1 MKLLVFVLLLPA
13 CLAHLNVYLSSAEVW
28 RLLGLTAELFYVR
41 DGQIN
46 FYALNFVVPVP
57 ATIGELHFTWQ
68 SLTRKPMPYTL
79 NVETVGVHGPGE
91 SIRPADA
98 MHPPT
103 FNISSE
109 GYVPTEPQTWR
120 VDLPCTHTVAAE
132 VDITIT
138 LNVSTGSPST
148 ILHFKRKKICLKEAP
163 RPAVRVDSVPQAPTS
178 ADIFYAGA
186 GCAGGALLIAA
197 VAAAAC
203 RARARKLRRARSDE
217 QDAHAFLPDSSC
229 KSAASYTS
237 YRRPTSLPAAAAE
250 EKARD
255 LQQRIAELT
264 IQRCRVRLRSVAM
277 EGTFGRVYRGTYAD
291 EDARE
296 QEVLVKTVAEHASQV
311 QVSLLLQEGCML
323 YGLHHER
330 VLSVLG
336 VSIEDQTAP
345 FLLYPWSSTWRNL
358 KQFLLACRG
367 VTLGGT
373 AQGAPPPPLTTQHVV
388 RMALHALDGLIYLHS
403 QHVLHKDIAARN
415 CIVDENLRVMIADN
429 ALSRDLFPADY
440 HCLGDN
446 ENRPIK
452 WLALEAL
459 TKRQFSPAADV
470 WALGVLLW
478 ELTTLAHQPYAEV
491 DPFEVAAYLRDGYR
505 LQQPANCPDELFAV
519 MAYCWAMSPDDR
531 PTLPQLQIFLRDF
544 HTQLTRFV

>member
-1 MKLLVFVLLLPA
+1 MKCLVFLLLLPA

-46 FYALNFVVPVP
+46 SYALNFVVPVP
-57 ATIGELHFTWQ
+57 ATISELHFTWQ
-68 SLTRKPMPYTL
+68 SLARRPLPYTL
-79 NVETVGVHGPGE
+79 HVDVASEPE
-91 SIRPADA
+91 A

-103 FNISSE
+103 FNISST
-109 GYVPTEPQTWR
+109 GYVPTETQTWR
-120 VDLPCTHTVAAE
+120 IDLPCMGTVAAE
-132 VDITIT
+132 VNITIS
-138 LNVSTGSPST
+138 LNISTGSSST
-148 ILHFKRKKICLKEAP
+148 ILNFRRRKICLKEAP
-163 RPAVRVDSVPQAPTS
+163 RPAVRVDSVPHAPTS

-186 GCAGGALLIAA
+186 GCAGGVLLIAA
-197 VAAAAC
+197 VAAVAC
-203 RARARKLRRARSDE
+203 KARARKLRRARSDE

-237 YRRPTSLPAAAAE
+237 YRRPTSLPAVAAE
-250 EKARD
+250 ERARD

-264 IQRCRVRLRSVAM
+264 IQRCRVRLRAVAM
-277 EGTFGRVYRGTYAD
+277 EGTFGRVYKGTYAD
-291 EDARE
+291 EEGRE

-323 YGLHHER
+323 YGLHHEK

-345 FLLYPWSSTWRNL
+345 FLLYPWNSGWRNL

-367 VTLGGT
+367 VGVGG
-373 AQGAPPPPLTTQHVV
+373 AGGAPPPPPLTTQHVV
-388 RMALHALDGLIYLHS
+388 RMALHALDGLAYLHS

-452 WLALEAL
+452 WLALESL
-459 TKRQFSPAADV
+459 SRRQFSPAADV

-531 PTLPQLQIFLRDF
+531 PTLPQLQTFLRDF

>member
-1 MKLLVFVLLLPA
+1 MRWLTFLLLLPA
-13 CLAHLNVYLSSAEVW
+13 CFGHLNVYLSSAEVW

-46 FYALNFVVPVP
+46 AYALNFVVPVP

-68 SLTRKPMPYTL
+68 SLTRRPLPYTL
-79 NVETVGVHGPGE
+79 HVDVVSHKEALHT
-91 SIRPADA
+91 
-98 MHPPT
+98 PT

-109 GYVPTEPQTWR
+109 GFVPTEPQTWR
-120 VDLPCTHTVAAE
+120 VDLPCTRTVAEE
-132 VDITIT
+132 VGVTIT
-138 LNVSTGSPST
+138 LNVSTGSSST
-148 ILHFKRKKICLKEAP
+148 VLRFRRRKICLVEAP
-163 RPAVRVDSVPQAPTS
+163 RPAVRVDNVPHSATS

-197 VAAAAC
+197 VAAVAC
-203 RARARKLRRARSDE
+203 RARARKLRRTRSDE

-237 YRRPTSLPAAAAE
+237 YRRPNSVPAAAAE
-250 EKARD
+250 ERARD

-291 EDARE
+291 EDGRE

-345 FLLYPWSSTWRNL
+345 FILYPWSATWRNL

-367 VTLGGT
+367 VNLGVAAG
-373 AQGAPPPPLTTQHVV
+373 GPPPPPLTTQHVV
-388 RMALHALDGLIYLHS
+388 RMALHALDGLAYLHS

-429 ALSRDLFPADY
+429 ALSRDLFPGDY

-459 TKRQFSPAADV
+459 SKKQFSPSADV

-491 DPFEVAAYLRDGYR
+491 DPFEIGAYLRDGYR

>member
-1 MKLLVFVLLLPA
+1 MICGQVAAPSASPAFVDA
-13 CLAHLNVYLSSAEVW
+13 AT
-28 RLLGLTAELFYVR
+28 RLTAELYYVR

-46 FYALNFVVPVP
+46 SYALNFIVPVP

-68 SLTRKPMPYTL
+68 SLTRRPLPYTL
-79 NVETVGVHGPGE
+79 RVDVVSHPE
-91 SIRPADA
+91 AL
-98 MHPPT
+98 HPPT
-103 FNISSE
+103 FSIPST
-109 GYVPTEPQTWR
+109 GFVPTEPQTWQ

-132 VDITIT
+132 VDVTIS
-138 LNVSTGSPST
+138 LNISTGSSST
-148 ILHFKRKKICLKEAP
+148 ALHFRRRKICLKDVP
-163 RPAVRVDSVPQAPTS
+163 RPAVRVDNAPHAPTS

-237 YRRPTSLPAAAAE
+237 YRRPASLPAAAAE
-250 EKARD
+250 ERARD

-291 EDARE
+291 EDGRE

-323 YGLHHER
+323 YGLHHDR

-345 FLLYPWSSTWRNL
+345 FLLYPWGSGWKNL

-367 VTLGGT
+367 VAIGG
-373 AQGAPPPPLTTQHVV
+373 AASGAPPPALTTQHVV
-388 RMALHALDGLIYLHS
+388 RMALHALDGLSYLHS

-415 CIVDENLRVMIADN
+415 CVVDENLRVMIADN

-459 TKRQFSPAADV
+459 SKKQFSPASDV

-544 HTQLTRFV
+544 HAQLTRFV

>member
-1 MKLLVFVLLLPA
+1 MKCLMFVLLLPA

-68 SLTRKPMPYTL
+68 SLTRKPLPYTL
-79 NVETVGVHGPGE
+79 HVKLGETNENGV
-91 SIRPADA
+91 RAVDVL
-98 MHPPT
+98 HPPT

-132 VDITIT
+132 VEVTIS
-138 LNVSTGSPST
+138 LNVSTGSSST
-148 ILHFKRKKICLKEAP
+148 TLHFKRKKICLKEAL
-163 RPAVRVDSVPQAPTS
+163 RTAVRVDSVPHAPTS

-186 GCAGGALLIAA
+186 GCAGGALLIAV

-345 FLLYPWSSTWRNL
+345 FLLYPWNSNWRNL

>member
-1 MKLLVFVLLLPA
+1 MKWYILVFLLPS

-41 DGQIN
+41 EGQIN

-68 SLTRKPMPYTL
+68 SLTRRPLPYSL
-79 NVETVGVHGPGE
+79 NVEVVSH
-91 SIRPADA
+91 ADA

-103 FNISSE
+103 FNITRE
-109 GYVPTEPQTWR
+109 GFVPTEPRTWKI
-120 VDLPCTHTVAAE
+120 DLPCTHTVAAE
-132 VDITIT
+132 VDITIS
-138 LNVSTGSPST
+138 LNVSMGSTST
-148 ILHFKRKKICLKEAP
+148 TLHFRRRKICLKEAP
-163 RPAVRVDSVPQAPTS
+163 RPAVRVDSVAQAPTS

-186 GCAGGALLIAA
+186 GCAGAALLIAA

-237 YRRPTSLPAAAAE
+237 YRRPTSIPAVAAE
-250 EKARD
+250 ERARD

-277 EGTFGRVYRGTYAD
+277 EGTFGRVYKGTYAD

-323 YGLHHER
+323 YGLRHER
-330 VLSVLG
+330 LLSVLG

-345 FLLYPWSSTWRNL
+345 FLLYPWGATLRNL

-367 VTLGGT
+367 VTVGGAAGT
-373 AQGAPPPPLTTQHVV
+373 APPPPPLTTQHVV
-388 RMALHALDGLIYLHS
+388 RMALHALDGLAFLHS

-459 TKRQFSPAADV
+459 SKRQFSPAADV

>member
-1 MKLLVFVLLLPA
+1 MNDVTRRFNTLRLFSLLSRVPTLRHCEAFVT
-13 CLAHLNVYLSSAEVW
+13 N
-28 RLLGLTAELFYVR
+28 LTAAKFRALYCTARAF
-41 DGQIN
+41 GSSGFIQSNIN
-46 FYALNFVVPVP
+46 EFDLEYNITTEVVSHPEAMEHPMLNI
-57 ATIGELHFTWQ
+57 TQQGW
-68 SLTRKPMPYTL
+68 
-79 NVETVGVHGPGE
+79 
-91 SIRPADA
+91 
-98 MHPPT
+98 
-103 FNISSE
+103 
-109 GYVPTEPQTWR
+109 VPTEPQTWR
-120 VDLPCTHTVAAE
+120 VDLICTHTVAAE
-132 VDITIT
+132 VDVLIIV
-138 LNVSTGSPST
+138 NISTGSSVT
-148 ILHFKRKKICLKEAP
+148 SLHFRRKKICLKESP
-163 RPAVRVDSVPQAPTS
+163 KLAVRVDSVSPSTS

-186 GCAGGALLIAA
+186 GCAGGVILMAA

-203 RARARKLRRARSDE
+203 KARARKLRRARSDE

-237 YRRPTSLPAAAAE
+237 YRRPTSLPVAAAE
-250 EKARD
+250 ERARD
-255 LQQRIAELT
+255 LHQRITELT

-291 EDARE
+291 EDGRE

-323 YGLHHER
+323 YGLRHER
-330 VLSVLG
+330 ILSVLG

-345 FLLYPWSSTWRNL
+345 FLLYPWSSGCRNL

-367 VTLGGT
+367 AGVGGGATGATLP
-373 AQGAPPPPLTTQHVV
+373 APPPLTTQLVV

-403 QHVLHKDIAARN
+403 QHVLHKDLAARN
-415 CIVDENLRVMIADN
+415 CIVDDSLRVQIADN

-446 ENRPIK
+446 ENRPVK
-452 WLALEAL
+452 WLAIEAL
-459 TKRQFSPAADV
+459 TRRAFSPASDV
-470 WALGVLLW
+470 WAAGVLLW

-491 DPFEVAAYLRDGYR
+491 DPFEIAAYLRDGYR

-531 PTLPQLQIFLRDF
+531 PTLTQLQMFLKDF
-544 HTQLTRFV
+544 HAQLTRFV

>member
-1 MKLLVFVLLLPA
+1 MKWFVL
-13 CLAHLNVYLSSAEVW
+13 CLFIPVCFAHLNVYLSSREVL
-28 RLLGLTAELFYVR
+28 RLLGLTAELYYVR
-41 DGQIN
+41 NGQIN
-46 FYALNFVVPVP
+46 EYALNFVMPIR

-68 SLTRKPMPYTL
+68 SLARRPLPYTL
-79 NVETVGVHGPGE
+79 RVDITSKQE
-91 SIRPADA
+91 A
-98 MHPPT
+98 MLTPT
-103 FNISSE
+103 LNISSE
-109 GYVPTEPQTWR
+109 GFVPVTLQTWR
-120 VDLPCTHTVAAE
+120 VDLPCTRTVDAE
-132 VDITIT
+132 VDVKIM
-138 LNVSTGSPST
+138 LNVSTGSSST
-148 ILHFKRKKICLKEAP
+148 TLHFRRKKICLKESL
-163 RPAVRVDSVPQAPTS
+163 RPAVRVDSVPHAPTS

-186 GCAGGALLIAA
+186 GCAVGILILAV

-203 RARARKLRRARSDE
+203 RARARKLRRARSEE

-237 YRRPTSLPAAAAE
+237 YRRPTSLPAAAAAE
-250 EKARD
+250 ERARD

-277 EGTFGRVYRGTYAD
+277 EGTFGRVYKGTYAD
-291 EDARE
+291 EDGRE

-323 YGLHHER
+323 YGLRHER
-330 VLSVLG
+330 MLSVLG

-345 FLLYPWSSTWRNL
+345 FLLYPWGVGCRNL

-367 VTLGGT
+367 ANVGG
-373 AQGAPPPPLTTQHVV
+373 APGVAPPPPLTTQHVV
-388 RMALHALDGLIYLHS
+388 RMALHALDGLAYLHS

-415 CIVDENLRVMIADN
+415 CVVDENLRVQIADN

-446 ENRPIK
+446 ENRPVK
-452 WLALEAL
+452 WMALESL
-459 TKRQFSPAADV
+459 TRRAFSPAADV

-478 ELTTLAHQPYAEV
+478 ELTSLAHQPYAEV

>member
-1 MKLLVFVLLLPA
+1 MKWFVLFLMVPV
-13 CLAHLNVYLSSAEVW
+13 CFAHLNVYLSSAEVW

-41 DGQIN
+41 EGQIN

-57 ATIGELHFTWQ
+57 ATIEELHFTWQ
-68 SLTRKPMPYTL
+68 SLTRRPLPYTL
-79 NVETVGVHGPGE
+79 HVEVVSHQE
-91 SIRPADA
+91 A
-98 MHPPT
+98 MHTPE
-103 FNISSE
+103 FNITSE
-109 GYVPTEPQTWR
+109 GFVPTEPQTWQ
-120 VDLPCTHTVAAE
+120 VTLPCTHVVAAE
-132 VDITIT
+132 VDITIS
-138 LNVSTGSPST
+138 LNVSTGSSST
-148 ILHFKRKKICLKEAP
+148 TLHFRRRKICLKEAP
-163 RPAVRVDSVPQAPTS
+163 RPAVRVDTIPHAPTS

-186 GCAGGALLIAA
+186 GCAGGVLLIAA
-197 VAAAAC
+197 IGAAAC

-250 EKARD
+250 ERARD

-291 EDARE
+291 EDGRE

-345 FLLYPWSSTWRNL
+345 FLLYPWGSTWRNL

-367 VTLGGT
+367 VTVGGAAGT
-373 AQGAPPPPLTTQHVV
+373 APPPPPLTTQHVV
-388 RMALHALDGLIYLHS
+388 RMALHALDGLLYLHS

-452 WLALEAL
+452 WLALESL
-459 TKRQFSPAADV
+459 TKRQFNPAADV

-531 PTLPQLQIFLRDF
+531 PTLQQLQIFLRDF

>member
-1 MKLLVFVLLLPA
+1 MRWFLIILLLPYS
-13 CLAHLNVYLSSAEVW
+13 LAHLNVYLSSSEVW
-28 RLLGLTAELFYVR
+28 RLFGLTAELYYVR
-41 DGQIN
+41 DGLIN

-57 ATIGELHFTWQ
+57 ATIEELHFTWQ
-68 SLTRKPMPYTL
+68 SLARRPLPYKIDVQVMS
-79 NVETVGVHGPGE
+79 NSEAMDIPAV
-91 SIRPADA
+91 RP
-98 MHPPT
+98 
-103 FNISSE
+103 NISTE
-109 GYVPTEPQTWR
+109 GTVPTEPTTWK
-120 VDLPCTHTVAAE
+120 VDLPCTRTVAAE
-132 VDITIT
+132 VEINIM
-138 LNVSTGSPST
+138 LNVSTGSSST
-148 ILHFKRKKICLKEAP
+148 TLHFRRRKICLKEP
-163 RPAVRVDSVPQAPTS
+163 RRPAVRVDSISHASTS

-186 GCAGGALLIAA
+186 GCAGGAILIAA
-197 VAAAAC
+197 VAAVAC

-237 YRRPTSLPAAAAE
+237 YRRPTSLPAAAAAE
-250 EKARD
+250 ERARD

-277 EGTFGRVYRGTYAD
+277 EGTFGRVYKGTYAD
-291 EDARE
+291 EDGRE

-345 FLLYPWSSTWRNL
+345 FLLYPWNNGWKNL
-358 KQFLLACRG
+358 KQFLLSCRG
-367 VTLGGT
+367 VTVGGAT
-373 AQGAPPPPLTTQHVV
+373 AGAPPPPPLTTQHVV
-388 RMALHALDGLIYLHS
+388 RMALHALDGLSYLHS

-452 WLALEAL
+452 WLALESL
-459 TKRQFSPAADV
+459 SKRQFSPAADV

>member
-1 MKLLVFVLLLPA
+1 MKWLAGLLLLPL
-13 CLAHLNVYLSSAEVW
+13 CLGHLNVYLSSAEVW

-68 SLTRKPMPYTL
+68 SLIRRPLPYSL
-79 NVETVGVHGPGE
+79 HVDVVYDEPSKRG
-91 SIRPADA
+91 AL
-98 MHPPT
+98 HPPT

-109 GYVPTEPQTWR
+109 GFVPTEPQTWR
-120 VDLPCTHTVAAE
+120 VDLRCTRLVAAE
-132 VDITIT
+132 ADVTIS
-138 LNVSTGSPST
+138 LNVSTGSSST
-148 ILHFKRKKICLKEAP
+148 ALHFKRRKICLKDMP
-163 RPAVRVDSVPQAPTS
+163 QQIIKVDNAHAPTS

-186 GCAGGALLIAA
+186 GCAGGVLLIAA

-250 EKARD
+250 ERARD

-291 EDARE
+291 EEARE

-345 FLLYPWSSTWRNL
+345 FLLYPWGAGWRNL

-367 VTLGGT
+367 VTVGG
-373 AQGAPPPPLTTQHVV
+373 AAGVAPPPPLTTQHVV
-388 RMALHALDGLIYLHS
+388 RMALHALDGLAYLHT
-403 QHVLHKDIAARN
+403 QHVLHKDVAARN
-415 CIVDENLRVMIADN
+415 CVVDENLRVMIADN
-429 ALSRDLFPADY
+429 ALSRDLFPGDY

-459 TKRQFSPAADV
+459 SKRQFSPAADV

>member
-1 MKLLVFVLLLPA
+1 MKLLAFLLLMPV
-13 CLAHLNVYLSSAEVW
+13 CLAHFNVYLSSAEVW
-28 RLLGLTAELFYVR
+28 RLLGLTAELYYVR

-46 FYALNFVVPVP
+46 SYALNFVVPVP

-68 SLTRKPMPYTL
+68 SLTRRPLPYKL
-79 NVETVGVHGPGE
+79 RVDVVSHPE
-91 SIRPADA
+91 AL
-98 MHPPT
+98 HPPT
-103 FNISSE
+103 FSIPIT
-109 GYVPTEPQTWR
+109 GFVPTEPQTWQ

-132 VDITIT
+132 VDVTISM
-138 LNVSTGSPST
+138 NISSGSSSTA
-148 ILHFKRKKICLKEAP
+148 LHFRRRKICLKDSP
-163 RPAVRVDSVPQAPTS
+163 RPAVRVDNAPHAPTS

-186 GCAGGALLIAA
+186 GCAGGLLIIAA
-197 VAAAAC
+197 VSAAAC

-237 YRRPTSLPAAAAE
+237 YRRPTSLPAVAAE
-250 EKARD
+250 ERARD

-291 EDARE
+291 EDGRE

-330 VLSVLG
+330 LLSVLG

-345 FLLYPWSSTWRNL
+345 FLLYPWGSGWRNL

-367 VTLGGT
+367 VTIGGAT
-373 AQGAPPPPLTTQHVV
+373 GGAPPPALTTQHVV
-388 RMALHALDGLIYLHS
+388 RMALHALDGLSYLHS
-403 QHVLHKDIAARN
+403 QHVLHKDISARN
-415 CIVDENLRVMIADN
+415 CVVDENLRVMIADN

-459 TKRQFSPAADV
+459 SKKQFSPASDV

-478 ELTTLAHQPYAEV
+478 ELTTLAHQPYAEI

>member
-1 MKLLVFVLLLPA
+1 MICGQVAASFDNA
-13 CLAHLNVYLSSAEVW
+13 AT
-28 RLLGLTAELFYVR
+28 RLTAELYYVR

-46 FYALNFVVPVP
+46 SYALNFVVPVP
-57 ATIGELHFTWQ
+57 ANIGELHFSWQ
-68 SLTRKPMPYTL
+68 SLTRRPLPYTL
-79 NVETVGVHGPGE
+79 RVDVISHPE
-91 SIRPADA
+91 AL
-98 MHPPT
+98 HPPT
-103 FNISSE
+103 FSIPST
-109 GYVPTEPQTWR
+109 GLVPTEPQTWQ

-132 VDITIT
+132 VDVTIA
-138 LNVSTGSPST
+138 LNISTGSSST
-148 ILHFKRKKICLKEAP
+148 TLHFRRRKICLKDAP
-163 RPAVRVDSVPQAPTS
+163 RPAVRVDNAPHAPTS

-186 GCAGGALLIAA
+186 GCAGGVIILAA
-197 VAAAAC
+197 VAAVAC

-237 YRRPTSLPAAAAE
+237 YRRPTSLPPVAPE
-250 EKARD
+250 ERARD

-291 EDARE
+291 EDGRE

-345 FLLYPWSSTWRNL
+345 FILYPWGPTWRNL

-367 VTLGGT
+367 VTVGGAT
-373 AQGAPPPPLTTQHVV
+373 GAPPPPLTTQHVV
-388 RMALHALDGLIYLHS
+388 RMALHALDGLSYLHS

-415 CIVDENLRVMIADN
+415 CVVDENLRVMIGDN
-429 ALSRDLFPADY
+429 ALCRDLFPADY

-452 WLALEAL
+452 WLALETL
-459 TKRQFSPAADV
+459 SKKQFSPASDV

-544 HTQLTRFV
+544 HAQLTRFV

>member
-1 MKLLVFVLLLPA
+1 MKLFTFLLLLPA

-68 SLTRKPMPYTL
+68 SLTRRPLPYTL
-79 NVETVGVHGPGE
+79 RVEVEPDQQALHT
-91 SIRPADA
+91 
-98 MHPPT
+98 PT
-103 FNISSE
+103 LNISSE
-109 GYVPTEPQTWR
+109 GFVPTEPQTWR
-120 VDLPCTHTVAAE
+120 VDLPCTRTVAAE
-132 VDITIT
+132 VDVTIS
-138 LNVSTGSPST
+138 LNVSTGSSST
-148 ILHFKRKKICLKEAP
+148 ALHFRRRKICLKEAP
-163 RPAVRVDSVPQAPTS
+163 RPAVRVDSVPHAPTS

-197 VAAAAC
+197 VAAIGC

-250 EKARD
+250 ERARD

-291 EDARE
+291 EEARE

-323 YGLHHER
+323 YGLQHER

-345 FLLYPWSSTWRNL
+345 FLLYPWSGGWRNL

-367 VTLGGT
+367 VNLGVSSNGP
-373 AQGAPPPPLTTQHVV
+373 PPPPLTTQHVV
-388 RMALHALDGLIYLHS
+388 RMALHALDGLQYLHS

-429 ALSRDLFPADY
+429 ALSRDLFPGDY

-459 TKRQFSPAADV
+459 SKKQFSPSADV

>member
-1 MKLLVFVLLLPA
+1 MKWLILLWLLPA

-46 FYALNFVVPVP
+46 FYALNFVMPVP
-57 ATIGELHFTWQ
+57 ATINELHFTWQ
-68 SLTRKPMPYTL
+68 SLTRRPLPYTL
-79 NVETVGVHGPGE
+79 HVDVASEPE
-91 SIRPADA
+91 A

-109 GYVPTEPQTWR
+109 GYVPTETQTWR
-120 VDLPCTHTVAAE
+120 VDLPCMRTVAAE
-132 VDITIT
+132 VNITIS
-138 LNVSTGSPST
+138 LNVSTGSSST
-148 ILHFKRKKICLKEAP
+148 ILHFQRRKICLKEAL
-163 RPAVRVDSVPQAPTS
+163 RPAVRVDSVPHAPTS

-197 VAAAAC
+197 VAAIAC

-237 YRRPTSLPAAAAE
+237 YRRPTSLPPAAAE
-250 EKARD
+250 ERARD

-264 IQRCRVRLRSVAM
+264 IQRCRVRLRAVAM
-277 EGTFGRVYRGTYAD
+277 EGTFGRVYKGTYAD
-291 EDARE
+291 EDGRE

-323 YGLHHER
+323 YGLRHEK

-345 FLLYPWSSTWRNL
+345 FILYPWNSGWRNL
-358 KQFLLACRG
+358 KHFLLACRG
-367 VTLGGT
+367 VTVGG
-373 AQGAPPPPLTTQHVV
+373 AAGVLPPPPPLTTQHVV
-388 RMALHALDGLIYLHS
+388 RMALHALDGLVYLHS
-403 QHVLHKDIAARN
+403 QLVLHKDIAARN

-452 WLALEAL
+452 WLALESL
-459 TKRQFSPAADV
+459 SRRQFSPAADV

-531 PTLPQLQIFLRDF
+531 PTLPQLQTFLRDF